1 MNMKTLK
8 ILSIAA
14 TASAA
19 ASALAAPAFPKSEAE
34 DAGKIMSS
42 EYWAVW
48 NPGVQK
54 KIDENI
60 EKNRKADAV
69 INLGEPADGC
79 DVKVEQLKHDFVFGA
94 HIFNFNQLGTPERNK
109 KYRDLYGTLFN
120 SATVAL
126 YWKKLEMQRDRP
138 RFVEEYW
145 DTEEWWNACKNPKAQ
160 PHWRRPAP
168 DPVVKFLNEKGV
180 RVHGHP
186 LVWGNQ
192 TWHYPEWILPLMT
205 KEEKEAYK
213 NLPKDGRYGLDKKNL
228 QKIPQEDADRL
239 FGGIG
244 RKIGEL
250 YEKRVAEIAE
260 RYAGK
265 IDSFD
270 IVNESAT
277 DFSDGVMIPGSKVT
291 RSRYGIM
298 QGDYAF
304 HAFNI
309 AQKHLPENALLNI
322 NDYKTDKDYVAQI
335 KDLQRRGARI
345 DIAGM
350 QMHLFNPKESANIA
364 AGKKIQT
371 PERVFGSMD
380 TVAETGLPIH
390 MSEIT
395 VTAPGTS
402 KKDWDVQAVI
412 AQNLYRA
419 WFSHPNAMGITWW
432 NVVDDCGAP
441 GEPSYS
447 GIFTRDM
454 KPKSAFYALD
464 NLINKEWKTNVTV
477 KPGADGKISFRGF
490 RGIYRISWKDKYG
503 RNREMLY
510 HLK

>member
-1 MNMKTLK
+1 MRKNIYAL
-8 ILSIAA
+8 AA
-14 TASAA
+14 LVCTAAIA
-19 ASALAAPAFPKSEAE
+19 ASAEHTFPKSEAE
-34 DAGKIMSS
+34 DSEKLMSK
-42 EYWAVW
+42 EYWAIW
-48 NPGVQK
+48 NPDVQR

-69 INLGEPADGC
+69 VNLGEPAPDG
-79 DVKVEQLKHDFVFGA
+79 DVKVEQLTHDFIFGA
-94 HIFNFNQLGTPERNK
+94 HIFNFNQLGTPERNER
-109 KYRDLYGTLFN
+109 YRELFGSLFN
-120 SATVAL
+120 GATVAL
-126 YWKKLEMQRDRP
+126 YWKKLEMQPGRP
-138 RFVEEYW
+138 RFAEEYW
-145 DTEEWWNACKNPKAQ
+145 DTEEWWNNCKDPKSQ
-160 PHWRRPAP
+160 PHWRRPAS
-168 DPVVKFLNEKGV
+168 DPVVEFCNRKKI

-186 LVWGNQ
+186 LIWGNQ
-192 TWHYPEWILPLMT
+192 TWHYPEWILESMS
-205 KEEKEAYK
+205 KDEKRSYE
-213 NLPKDGRYGLDKKNL
+213 NLPDDKRYGMDRKSLKGLTQEEADK
-228 QKIPQEDADRL
+228 I

-244 RKIGEL
+244 QKIADISER
-250 YEKRVAEIAE
+250 RVAEIAA

-270 IVNESAT
+270 VVNESAT
-277 DFSDGVMIPGSKVT
+277 DFSKGVMVPGAKVT
-291 RSRYGIM
+291 RSRYGLM

-309 AQKHLPENALLNI
+309 AQKYLPPETALNI

-335 KDLQRRGARI
+335 KDLQKRGAKI

-371 PERVFGSMD
+371 PEHVFASMD
-380 TVAETGLPIH
+380 TVAKTGLPIH

-395 VTAPGTS
+395 ITAPGAS
-402 KKDWDVQAVI
+402 KRDWDVQATI

-454 KPKSAFYALD
+454 RPKSAFYALD
-464 NLINKEWKTNVTV
+464 NLINREWKTNIST
-477 KPGADGKISFRGF
+477 KPDADGKISFRGF
-490 RGIYRISWKDKYG
+490 RGTYKISWKDKYS
-503 RNREMLY
+503 RDREMLY

>member
-1 MNMKTLK
+1 MKLLK
-8 ILSIAA
+8 KLSVAAAVAAAA
-14 TASAA
+14 T
-19 ASALAAPAFPKSEAE
+19 ALAAPTFPKSEAE
-34 DAGKIMSS
+34 DADKIMSR
-42 EYWAVW
+42 EYWAIW
-48 NPGVQK
+48 NPDVQK

-60 EKNRKADAV
+60 EKNRKADAA
-69 INLGEPADGC
+69 INLGEPAAGG
-79 DVKVEQLKHDFVFGA
+79 DVKVEQIKHDFIFGA
-94 HIFNFNQLGTPERNK
+94 HIFNFNQLGTPERNR
-109 KYRDLYGTLFN
+109 KYRDLYGSLFN

-126 YWKKLEMQRDRP
+126 YWKKLEMQPNRP
-138 RFVEEYW
+138 RFAEEYW
-145 DTEEWWNACKNPKAQ
+145 DTEEWWNNCENPKSQ

-168 DPVVKFLNEKGV
+168 DPVVEFLNQKKV

-192 TWHYPEWILPLMT
+192 TWHYPEWIFPLMT
-205 KEEKEAYK
+205 KGEKEAYN

-228 QKIPQEDADRL
+228 QKISQEEADRL

-244 RKIGEL
+244 QKIADL

-270 IVNESAT
+270 VVNESAT
-277 DFSDGVMIPGSKVT
+277 DFADGVMVPGSKVT

-309 AQKHLPENALLNI
+309 AQKRLPENTLFNI
-322 NDYKTDKDYVAQI
+322 NDYKTDKDYTAQI
-335 KDLQRRGARI
+335 KDLQKRGARI

-371 PERVFGSMD
+371 PDRVFGSMD
-380 TVAETGLPIH
+380 TVAKTGLPIH

-402 KKDWDVQAVI
+402 KRDWDVQAVI

-454 KPKSAFYALD
+454 QPKSAFYALD
-464 NLINKEWKTNVTV
+464 NLINKEWKTNLTV
-477 KPGADGKISFRGF
+477 KPDAGGKISFRGF
-490 RGIYRISWKDKYG
+490 RGTYKISWKDKYG
-503 RNREMLY
+503 RDRQMLY